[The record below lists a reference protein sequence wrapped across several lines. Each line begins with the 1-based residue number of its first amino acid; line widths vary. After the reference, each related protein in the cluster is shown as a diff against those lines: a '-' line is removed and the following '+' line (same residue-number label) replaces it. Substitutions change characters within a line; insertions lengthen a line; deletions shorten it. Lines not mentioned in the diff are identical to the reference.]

1 MINKLTEI
9 VGLDMVFDG
18 SSEDYVAS
26 EIEKQKRKLKEMSKM
41 MEKQHNLL
49 RLIVQVGIILTC
61 LRDL

>member
-1 MINKLTEI
+1 
-9 VGLDMVFDG
+9 MVFDG

-49 RLIVQVGIILTC
+49 RLIVQV
-61 LRDL
+61 